1 MHDAPDVGAKG
12 TSSQTKAEHTEEVL
26 RDLLGLSDEEIDA
39 LESDGV
45 VHRG

>member
-1 MHDAPDVGAKG
+1 MHDAPDVGVKG
-12 TSSQTKAEHTEEVL
+12 PAPDKGEHTEEVL